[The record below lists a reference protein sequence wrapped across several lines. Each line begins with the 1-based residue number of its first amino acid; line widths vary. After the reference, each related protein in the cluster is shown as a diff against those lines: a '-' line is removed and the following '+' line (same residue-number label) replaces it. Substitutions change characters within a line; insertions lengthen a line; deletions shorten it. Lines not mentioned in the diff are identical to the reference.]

1 MLWFIKL
8 DLAGI
13 ISLGCHC
20 ALSGVNR
27 NLMDHHKSISTKQWL
42 SVWFALFHLTWWSL
56 VPSIFLH
63 MIDFTF
69 LYSWLKVHRVWLPLF
84 LYPVT
89 CWQTSRLLV
98 LLFQLLFYYCDK
110 APRPGRLR
118 KCLVGFT
125 VSEGPSLCWWKNKG
139 MAAETAESSHLD
151 LQAGGRENI
160 LGMVRESL
168 EPQTLPPVTHLL
180 QVGSTNCG
188 PGIQTYR
195 YRGPYWFRPPHC
207 SHLDCWE

>member
-63 MIDFTF
+63 MIDFAF

-110 APRPGRLR
+110 TPRPGRLR
-118 KCLVGFT
+118 KCLVGLT
-125 VSEGPSLCWWKNKG
+125 VSEVRVY
-139 MAAETAESSHLD
+139 
-151 LQAGGRENI
+151 AGGRTKAWRQKQLRAHTLICRQEAE
-160 LGMVRESL
+160 RAYWEWPESL
-168 EPQTLPPVTHLL
+168 WNLKPCPRWHI
-180 QVGSTNCG
+180 S
-188 PGIQTYR
+188 
-195 YRGPYWFRPPHC
+195 
-207 SHLDCWE
+207 SK